1 MDWLFMFPLQYT
13 YSSEGLDD
21 SIDLDENKENLENID
36 IIKHVQ
42 MKVDEMNVSM
52 ETVNYCAA
60 LF

>member
-1 MDWLFMFPLQYT
+1 MFPLQYT